1 MMINN
6 QYPLGIWFGS
16 VKEIVD
22 RSKNFRYIAYQSEV
36 KKAIGKPNV
45 IALIKVPVLLKL
57 ET

>member
-6 QYPLGIWFGS
+6 QYPLVIWFGS

-22 RSKNFRYIAYQSEV
+22 RSKIYRHIAYQSEV
-36 KKAIGKPNV
+36 KKAFGKPNV
-45 IALIKVPVLLKL
+45 IALIIVPVLLKP